1 MPIKGKRRAEASPY
15 DDSIRNAEASQG
27 IKTMH
32 HKVMQVLLD
41 NPQARSSDKVLISEV
56 YSRFYDVYNEPFWQV
71 MEEMKGLPS
80 FETITRCRRKI
91 QEEHEELRAVEP
103 VEKERINRQ
112 IDFIEY
118 ARGGAL

>member
-15 DDSIRNAEASQG
+15 DDSIRNADVGQG

-32 HKVMQVLLD
+32 NIVMEVLTTC
-41 NPQARSSDKVLISEV
+41 PPTRSSNRILIAEV
-56 YSRFYDVYNEPFWQV
+56 YRRYYGIYGDPFYVV
-71 MEEMKGLPS
+71 MTMSWLPS

-91 QEEHEELRAVEP
+91 QEEHEELRAVAP

-112 IDFIEY
+112 IDFIDY
-118 ARGGAL
+118 ARGDAYV

>member
-1 MPIKGKRRAEASPY
+1 MPKKAKRRAEASPY

-32 HKVMQVLLD
+32 NRVMEVLVSY
-41 NPQARSSDKVLISEV
+41 PATRSSDKLLIAEV
-56 YSRFYDVYNEPFWQV
+56 YRRFYDTYREPFYVV
-71 MEEMKGLPS
+71 MGNSDLPS

-91 QEEHEELRAVEP
+91 QEEHEELRAVDP

-118 ARGGAL
+118 AQGGAL